1 MLLID
6 SNQPRGQWKLG
17 HVIKTFPGEDG
28 LVRVVEVQ
36 TETGIYKRAI
46 HRLCLLE
53 RAPRDSPT
61 IESSSVE
68 EEKIS
73 RSLSPTQ
80 SLLLFCF
87 TVTDSSM
94 LLSIR
99 GRMFRRNYV
108 CVDLLRSGN
117 AFRFFRVSEI
127 CLVIRLLLT
136 LM

>member
-99 GRMFRRNYV
+99 GRMFRRN
-108 CVDLLRSGN
+108 
-117 AFRFFRVSEI
+117 
-127 CLVIRLLLT
+127 
-136 LM
+136 